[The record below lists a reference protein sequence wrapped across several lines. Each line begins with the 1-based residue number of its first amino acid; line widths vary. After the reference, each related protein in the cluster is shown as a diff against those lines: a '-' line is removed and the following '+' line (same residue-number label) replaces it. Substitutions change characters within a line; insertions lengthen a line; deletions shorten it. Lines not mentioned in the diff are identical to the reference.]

1 MAVGGDGGEKFAMV
15 GVKTASTAIETPV
28 TLRSIM
34 SVLLRLLVMLAVSTC
49 DRDAGDAQELH
60 VCAARAAHHA
70 GQCRL
75 H

>member
-15 GVKTASTAIETPV
+15 GASTAIETPV